1 MVEAE
6 DGRLDGDEPVAPK
19 MDGEDPKRRD
29 VEGAVDGDEGTV
41 PNSNDGV
48 AEEVGLIEGESWRG
62 HDGGRKT
69 STGVR

>member
-41 PNSNDGV
+41 PNPNDGV
-48 AEEVGLIEGESWRG
+48 AEEVGEVDSKLNATEELGFE
-62 HDGGRKT
+62 D
-69 STGVR
+69 